1 MRSSRRGTKATAR
14 GMAGAKGGARGV
26 SHAGAMHGMD
36 GKRRGRKVKAKAGDL
51 VHLEEARGKPLG
63 KVQS

>member
-1 MRSSRRGTKATAR
+1 
-14 GMAGAKGGARGV
+14 MAGAKGGARGV
-26 SHAGAMHGMD
+26 SHAGGMHGMD